1 MNTKWA
7 ARMDEITV
15 EHIITPFIQEDE
27 NTQIDKWLKAN
38 GNKPL
43 VSQKESIQR
52 AGLSDDPDKTF
63 NEIQGEEE
71 VEAQEQQLLCL
82 TYSRR
87 NSHEKEEG
95 RRKASLLP

>member
-7 ARMDEITV
+7 SRMDEITV

-71 VEAQEQQLLCL
+71 AEATRAAASMPNLF
-82 TYSRR
+82 S
-87 NSHEKEEG
+87 EE
-95 RRKASLLP
+95 